1 VTIKPNQGAVKH
13 STICSIASLMYCHM
27 LGARE
32 RILMNCSHEAVT
44 GERNP
49 PVWEGTKAIQSL
61 SKNG

>member
-1 VTIKPNQGAVKH
+1 
-13 STICSIASLMYCHM
+13 M

-49 PVWEGTKAIQSL
+49 PVWEGIKAIQSL